1 MYAYIYDIATTYIE
15 AHESTINILQD
26 VTEVEDFEHM
36 AKIFAETDIQMQSC
50 KEFVDNVINSTFS
63 EIGTDIETKK
73 AAYSILMYQLKE
85 LKDNF
90 TYGILDEK
98 DFKNMEHIVITAIN
112 GLEINAPSGS
122 IPTFS
127 QILRTQR
134 FFDDF
139 PKFRVTELA

>member
-36 AKIFAETDIQMQSC
+36 AKMQSC

-122 IPTFS
+122 IPTFN

-134 FFDDF
+134 FFDEF